1 MQTAS
6 FLIIGIFLIAFQ
18 TTVFQFLPSW
28 LGSPDLVFIL
38 IAFLAYRF
46 SALKGLLL
54 TFLLGWMMDV
64 ISGIY
69 LGTYLVEYLLF
80 FVILNTLTLNSPL
93 KESAYQ
99 VPMVGVFYYLVQ
111 FMLYFILSILV
122 NDSMVVWS
130 WSRMLRETII
140 LTVATIPCFLLFNA
154 FNEYLLKRKAIR
166 RSSRKKAGNRYR

>member
-1 MQTAS
+1 MQTTS
-6 FLIIGIFLIAFQ
+6 FFIIGFFLIAFQ
-18 TTVFQFLPSW
+18 TTVLQFFPAW

-54 TFLLGWMMDV
+54 TFLLGWTMDV
-64 ISGIY
+64 VSGIY
-69 LGTYLVEYLLF
+69 LGTYLIEYLLF
-80 FVILNTLTLNSPL
+80 FITLNTLALNSPL

-99 VPMVGVFYYLVQ
+99 VPLVGVFYYLFQ
-111 FMLYFILSILV
+111 FLLYFILSIMV

-130 WSRMLRETII
+130 WSRVLRETII
-140 LTVATIPCFLLFNA
+140 LTVATIPCFLLFNS
-154 FNEYLLKRKAIR
+154 FNEFLLKQKAMK